1 MRILESGGNI
11 MEIKTFE
18 KMGANII
25 AVSGKID
32 AYQAIKLKD
41 ALNEVIDNGS
51 KKIIVNLAQVN
62 FLDST
67 TLGTLISALK
77 RVKTTGGEICVTC
90 LQPSV
95 KEIFQLTRLD
105 KVFQIFT
112 NDDEA
117 MKNLGG
123 GE

>member
-1 MRILESGGNI
+1 